1 MKTRASGRKATA
13 GSSASSLESS
23 TVLGQRKL
31 TDFKSTKKKGPVRK
45 DGKKKIPQEVVTP
58 DEAPVDIAEVNP
70 SLEDTQKSNAEKVKL
85 KTSNLAAPVVSQA
98 IKDLLSD
105 RPSLLKLLRDFD
117 LNYGYGPCVGLSRLE
132 RWKRAKKLD
141 LNPPENVG
149 AVLTMPE
156 IQRDDELREPLWHKE
171 AL

>member
-1 MKTRASGRKATA
+1 MKTRASGRRATA
-13 GSSASSLESS
+13 GPSASSLESS
-23 TVLGQRKL
+23 NGLGQRKL

-45 DGKKKIPQEVVTP
+45 HGKKLPQEVVTP
-58 DEAPVDIAEVNP
+58 DETPVDVAEVNL
-70 SLEDTQKSNAEKVKL
+70 SFEDTQKDNAEKGAL
-85 KTSNLAAPVVSQA
+85 KTSNLAAPVASQA
-98 IKDLLSD
+98 VKDLLSD

-117 LNYGYGPCVGLSRLE
+117 LNYAYGPCVGLSRLE

-156 IQRDDELREPLWHKE
+156 TQRDDELREPLWHKE